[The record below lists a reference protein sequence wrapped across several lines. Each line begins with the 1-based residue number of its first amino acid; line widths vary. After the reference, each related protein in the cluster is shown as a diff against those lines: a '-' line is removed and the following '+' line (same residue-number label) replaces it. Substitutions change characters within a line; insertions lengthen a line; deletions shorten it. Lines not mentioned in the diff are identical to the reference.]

1 MARIIIN
8 LMLAL
13 LTTAVVLLPSQV
25 RAQILMKDVP
35 EAARGIDVEDRVGE
49 FIPLN
54 LMFKDENGTA
64 IPLNRFFKQDKPIV
78 LTMNYSDCPGLCM
91 AQLNNL
97 VDTLREM
104 DGSGLGDKFEMIS
117 VSIDPTESPTKAALT
132 KKKYVELLR
141 EPGAEKGWHFLT
153 GEQKSITE
161 LAQSLG
167 FHYSYDKASKRYS
180 HASVT
185 YFLSPEGRICRYF
198 LSLKEEPEQFKF
210 ALNDASNGKLAASL
224 SDSFVQMCYSYDPL
238 ANRYTADARRL
249 LSFAAGAFT
258 LLLLGFTAPFWF
270 ANRNK
275 AVTVESKQDEAT
287 STTAANAVGESTPV
301 AVEATGLGS
310 DSASPS
316 TYTVQIDPQLSA
328 RQER

>member
-1 MARIIIN
+1 MLPVRSS
-8 LMLAL
+8 LMLLAISAVFAL
-13 LTTAVVLLPSQV
+13 TLGDA
-25 RAQILMKDVP
+25 RAQILMKDLP
-35 EAARGIDVEDRVGE
+35 EAARGIEVEDRVGE

-54 LMFKDENGTA
+54 LLFKDERGNPA
-64 IPLNRFFKQDKPIV
+64 PLSRYFKQGKPIV

-117 VSIDPTESPTKAALT
+117 VSIDPTESHTKAALT
-132 KKKYVELLR
+132 KQKYVELLR

-153 GEQKSITE
+153 GEQKSISE
-161 LAQSLG
+161 LAKALG
-167 FHYSYDKASKRYS
+167 FHYTYDKASKRYS

-185 YFLSPEGRICRYF
+185 YFISPEGRICRYF

-210 ALNDASNGKLAASL
+210 ALNDAGEGKLGSSL
-224 SDSFVQMCYSYDPL
+224 SDTFVQMCYSYDPL

-249 LSFAAGAFT
+249 LSFAAGAFA

-270 ANRNK
+270 AGRNK
-275 AVTVESKQDEAT
+275 PAIQVTDT
-287 STTAANAVGESTPV
+287 NASLLAGDSTPV
-301 AVEATGLGS
+301 PGDGPGLGLES
-310 DSASPS
+310 SSQSNHNVP
-316 TYTVQIDPQLSA
+316 TDPQLSA

>member
-1 MARIIIN
+1 MSRSFSN
-8 LMLAL
+8 LMLAFL
-13 LTTAVVLLPSQV
+13 AMAVALLPGSA
-25 RAQILMKDVP
+25 RAQILLNDLP

-54 LMFKDENGTA
+54 LMFRDERGTA
-64 IPLNRFFKQDKPIV
+64 IPLARFFKQDKPIV

-104 DGSGLGDKFEMIS
+104 NGSGLGEKFEMIS
-117 VSIDPTESPTKAALT
+117 VSIDPTESHTKAAMT
-132 KKKYVELLR
+132 KQKYVSLLR
-141 EPGAEKGWHFLT
+141 EAGAEKGWHFLT

-161 LAQSLG
+161 LAQALG
-167 FHYSYDKASKRYS
+167 FHYTYDKASKRYS

-185 YFLSPEGRICRYF
+185 YFISPEGRICRYF

-210 ALNDASNGKLAASL
+210 ALNDAGEGKLGTSL
-224 SDSFVQMCYSYDPL
+224 SDTFVQMCYSYDPL

-249 LSFAAGAFT
+249 LSFAAGAFA

-270 ANRNK
+270 AGRNK
-275 AVTVESKQDEAT
+275 VVQPLDTDPSNQ
-287 STTAANAVGESTPV
+287 VGETSPTSG
-301 AVEATGLGS
+301 EGQGLGS
-310 DSASPS
+310 DASGPS
-316 TYTVQIDPQLSA
+316 TYNVQIDPQHTA

>member
-1 MARIIIN
+1 MSRSFIH
-8 LMLAL
+8 LTLVL
-13 LTTAVVLLPSQV
+13 LTAVAVLLPGSL
-25 RAQILMKDVP
+25 RAQILMDEVP
-35 EAARGIDVEDRVGE
+35 AAARGIDVEDRVGE

-54 LMFKDENGTA
+54 LMFKDERGTP
-64 IPLNRFFKQDKPIV
+64 IPLARFFKQDKPIV

-104 DGSGLGDKFEMIS
+104 NGSGLGEKFEMIS
-117 VSIDPTESPTKAALT
+117 VSIDPTESHTKAALT
-132 KKKYVELLR
+132 KQKYVGLLA
-141 EPGAEKGWHFLT
+141 EDGAEKGWHFLT

-161 LAQSLG
+161 LAKALG

-185 YFLSPEGRICRYF
+185 YFISPDGRICRYF

-210 ALNDASNGKLAASL
+210 ALNDAGEGKLATSL
-224 SDSFVQMCYSYDPL
+224 SDTFVQMCYSYDPL

-249 LSFAAGAFT
+249 LSFAAGAFS
-258 LLLLGFTAPFWF
+258 LMLIGFTAPFWF
-270 ANRNK
+270 SSKNKTVAPPAN
-275 AVTVESKQDEAT
+275 
-287 STTAANAVGESTPV
+287 ESTSLPGDSLP
-301 AVEATGLGS
+301 ASAGAEASGL
-310 DSASPS
+310 SASSATQSVVP
-316 TYTVQIDPQLSA
+316 VQNDPQQSA

>member
-1 MARIIIN
+1 MTRFTIN
-8 LMLAL
+8 LTLTLLA
-13 LTTAVVLLPSQV
+13 AVITLLPTGL
-25 RAQILMKDVP
+25 RAQILMNELP
-35 EAARGIDVEDRVGE
+35 ETARGIEVEDRVGE

-54 LMFKDENGTA
+54 VMFKDERGTA
-64 IPLNRFFKQDKPIV
+64 IPLAKFFKQNKPIV

-104 DGSGLGDKFEMIS
+104 NGSGIGDKFEMIS
-117 VSIDPTESPTKAALT
+117 VSIDPTESHTKAAAT
-132 KKKYVELLR
+132 KQKYVDLLR
-141 EPGAEKGWHFLT
+141 EPGSEKGWHFLT

-161 LAQSLG
+161 LAQALG

-185 YFLSPEGRICRYF
+185 YFISPDGRICRYF

-210 ALNDASNGKLAASL
+210 ALNDAGEGKLSTSL
-224 SDSFVQMCYSYDPL
+224 SDTFVQMCYSYDPL

-249 LSFAAGAFT
+249 LSFAAAAT
-258 LLLLGFTAPFWF
+258 ILMVLGLTVPFWF
-270 ANRNK
+270 SSRNK
-275 AVTVESKQDEAT
+275 PVPQ
-287 STTAANAVGESTPV
+287 TTATDTNSSHAIGVTSPSASEGQ
-301 AVEATGLGS
+301 GLGS
-310 DSASPS
+310 EVS
-316 TYTVQIDPQLSA
+316 TSTIINVQIDPQLSA

>member
-1 MARIIIN
+1 MPRFTIN
-8 LMLAL
+8 LTFVFLAAAI
-13 LTTAVVLLPSQV
+13 TLLPTSV
-25 RAQILMKDVP
+25 RAQLLMNDLP

-54 LMFKDENGTA
+54 VMFKDERGTP
-64 IPLNRFFKQDKPIV
+64 IPLARFFKQNKPIV

-104 DGSGLGDKFEMIS
+104 NGSGLGDKFEMIS
-117 VSIDPTESPTKAALT
+117 VSIDPTESHTKAAMT
-132 KKKYVELLR
+132 KQKYVGLLGDA
-141 EPGAEKGWHFLT
+141 GAEKGWHFLT

-161 LAQSLG
+161 LAKALG
-167 FHYSYDKASKRYS
+167 FHYTYDKASKRYS

-185 YFLSPEGRICRYF
+185 YFISPDGRICRYF

-210 ALNDASNGKLAASL
+210 ALNDAGEGKLATSL

-270 ANRNK
+270 SGKSK
-275 AVTVESKQDEAT
+275 AVPEKLSNTNPLSGA
-287 STTAANAVGESTPV
+287 GESTS
-301 AVEATGLGS
+301 ATIGEAGLGS
-310 DSASPS
+310 EPSPQS
-316 TYTVQIDPQLSA
+316 NYNVQTDPQHSA